1 MNRNECSVAACRKW
15 VRLWIQLNF
24 EHLLWKSY
32 VKAEKIYRDTRQRGG
47 ITQVVCPVRGTWA
60 FCANKGCC
68 LSYSVIKTWDVV
80 CESNGDPGR
89 RWPSSTS
96 PVYRHLRSRTVVCS
110 FRSVLIIKHNSCT
123 CETSEERL
131 VQLRCI
137 SSGNKNVPWKRLWKP
152 VKKFSLYTCHVLP
165 VALRSL
171 TLIILT

>member
-60 FCANKGCC
+60 PCANKGCC
-68 LSYSVIKTWDVV
+68 FSYSVIKTWDVV

-123 CETSEERL
+123 CETSEQRL
-131 VQLRCI
+131 VQLRCT
-137 SSGNKNVPWKRLWKP
+137 SSGNKNGPWNYLKKP
-152 VKKFSLYTCHVLP
+152 VKKFSLYLP
-165 VALRSL
+165 MFYRIASRSH

>member
-24 EHLLWKSY
+24 EHLSY

-60 FCANKGCC
+60 PCANKGCC
-68 LSYSVIKTWDVV
+68 FSYSVIKTWDVV

-123 CETSEERL
+123 CETSEQRL
-131 VQLRCI
+131 VQLRCT
-137 SSGNKNVPWKRLWKP
+137 SSGNKNVPWNHLKKP
-152 VKKFSLYTCHVLP
+152 VKKFSLYLP
-165 VALRSL
+165 MFYRIASRSH